1 MPTINPQDH
10 SLTYARS
17 PRPENNCLNA
27 SDGLVDCID
36 TQRVPDDASEDAVNI
51 SLMANSNGSFDDIS
65 PPVIPTPLAPS
76 YSSTPPL
83 VATLISPILPSVDNI
98 LAGETFLP
106 SPMLLDPTPIPPI
119 LRNDTGV
126 TDAMVYSSPPLSP
139 STKDVIDGLV
149 SLPSQLTPEF
159 LEPTPPEVPLAVV
172 PNGSSSSNPAI
183 ASIAPVYPS
192 SSPILPSTADVL
204 KGDVF
209 LPSHLAIYGTYGS
222 HLFIRHSFVWQFYV
236 PRSLST
242 SHTSSLSPSSSSESS
257 SGSRGSKVLEHDSP
271 ALSLSPHDSP
281 TQQHQLLG
289 SGLSNNIATGLKPA
303 VVKVPFAE
311 KSVLVACNAE
321 QDVRSVELLDNDM
334 DVKLSGNDLRHKI
347 RGKPGDQRLF
357 LPQEEPVLVE
367 SQSDADDKA
376 SSVWKKTY
384 LANIET
390 TIATLKAVFRGNKTN
405 PIPVRDIPDSSIQA
419 NSSNSNAETST
430 AAYDIS
436 RDIGCI
442 APPAPISSLNKP
454 THHLHHPASHRRIVT
469 ADIEQVIAQARGP
482 PPIDRDP
489 VTCTQSTPAPSHP
502 HSTEDEDDAEGDSDP
517 DGWIPAAQE
526 RLARLIE
533 VANPPCPDPRNT
545 PPPLDP
551 DLKETVEPDDLNSS
565 QDLLLPDSDQVRLEE
580 FRSRWFDT
588 FAADSSWLDFTSA
601 SEQFAA
607 QTRQLA
613 QDLLKPDLG
622 RNQHQRLGN
631 TSGSEIISQ

>member
-1 MPTINPQDH
+1 
-10 SLTYARS
+10 
-17 PRPENNCLNA
+17 
-27 SDGLVDCID
+27 
-36 TQRVPDDASEDAVNI
+36 
-51 SLMANSNGSFDDIS
+51 MANSNSSFDDVS
-65 PPVIPTPLAPS
+65 PSVIPTPSTHFAPS
-76 YSSTPPL
+76 YPLTPSL
-83 VATLISPILPSVDNI
+83 VPTLISPILPSVDNI

-106 SPMLLDPTPIPPI
+106 CPPSLTLLDPTPIPPI

-126 TDAMVYSSPPLSP
+126 TDAMVSSSPPLSP
-139 STKDVIDGLV
+139 STKDVIAGLV

-159 LEPTPPEVPLAVV
+159 LEPTPPEVPLDVV

-209 LPSHLAIYGTYGS
+209 LPSQPSMELMEPTYSSDIRSCGNS
-222 HLFIRHSFVWQFYV
+222 VSPDLF
-236 PRSLST
+236 PP

-289 SGLSNNIATGLKPA
+289 SYLSNHEIATGLKPT
-303 VVKVPFAE
+303 VVEVPSVE
-311 KSVLVACNAE
+311 KSVLVAWNA
-321 QDVRSVELLDNDM
+321 QDVRSVELLAN

-347 RGKPGDQRLF
+347 RGIPGDKRLF
-357 LPQEEPVLVE
+357 LPNDKPVVVE
-367 SQSDADDKA
+367 SQSDTDDKA
-376 SSVWKKTY
+376 SRAKKKAY

-405 PIPVRDIPDSSIQA
+405 PILVRDIPDSSIQE

-430 AAYDIS
+430 AAYDIT

-454 THHLHHPASHRRIVT
+454 TRHLHHPVNHRRIVT
-469 ADIEQVIAQARGP
+469 ADIEHVIAQARP
-482 PPIDRDP
+482 PPPTDGDQ
-489 VTCTQSTPAPSHP
+489 VTFAQSTPAPSPP

-545 PPPLDP
+545 PPALDP
-551 DLKETVEPDDLNSS
+551 DLKETVEPDDLNSC
-565 QDLLLPDSDQVRLEE
+565 QDLLLPDSNRVRLEE

-588 FAADSSWLDFTSA
+588 FAADSSWSDFTCA
-601 SEQFAA
+601 CEQFAA
-607 QTRQLA
+607 EARQLA
-613 QDLLKPDLG
+613 QDLLKPDSGHNQRQQTRAPPRRPPPPPMAVLSNDLTRQKLG
-622 RNQHQRLGN
+622 VFKAFIDIRKSERLGN
-631 TSGSEIISQ
+631 Y